1 MKHLFLGAALLA
13 AGACASAAP
22 TPIASQTPVPIQTP
36 APSQAPAASSL
47 VIDRLPASQPQ
58 GGDLRDTA
66 TINMIV
72 IHTIGGPA
80 CTDGK
85 IVFTAAPQSAVYWRD
100 DFLRRTDAS
109 IHYVVDRNGMI
120 AQQRDENR
128 TAGHVSSEVD
138 PSINRR
144 SIGIEMTNN
153 GDGMDPFPE
162 AQLAVMEALVT
173 DIARRY
179 HLGPDALRTHAE
191 LDRREID
198 CGGQKYP
205 RRVDPGPLFPMERM
219 KAAVRAQR

>member
-1 MKHLFLGAALLA
+1 MKYIALGAAMLA
-13 AGACASAAP
+13 AGLGGCATSH
-22 TPIASQTPVPIQTP
+22 
-36 APSQAPAASSL
+36 APSGL
-47 VIDRLPASQPQ
+47 VIDRPPADLPQ

-66 TINMIV
+66 SIDMIV
-72 IHTIGGPA
+72 IHTIGGPY
-80 CTDGK
+80 CDNGRITY
-85 IVFTAAPQSAVYWRD
+85 TAAPQSAAYWRD
-100 DFLRRTDAS
+100 DFLKRTDAS
-109 IHYVVDRNGMI
+109 IHYVVGRDGAI

-153 GDGMDPFPE
+153 GDGKDPFPE
-162 AQLAVMEALVT
+162 AQLAAMEALVK

-179 HLGPDALRTHAE
+179 GLGPNAIRTHAE
-191 LDRREID
+191 LDTRELE
-198 CGGQKYP
+198 CGGQKYR

>member
-1 MKHLFLGAALLA
+1 MIDAGTTYGPVMKYLLA
-13 AGACASAAP
+13 ASAFLAASACATGRAP
-22 TPIASQTPVPIQTP
+22 AHTPVTSP
-36 APSQAPAASSL
+36 ATL
-47 VIDRLPASQPQ
+47 TIDRLPSGQAQ
-58 GGDLRDTA
+58 GGDLRDPA

-85 IVFTAAPQSAVYWRD
+85 IVFTTAPQSAAYWRD
-100 DFLRRTDAS
+100 DFLKRTDAS

-120 AQQRDENR
+120 AQQRDETR

-153 GDGMDPFPE
+153 GDGKDPFPE
-162 AQLAVMEALVT
+162 AQLAAMETLVK
-173 DIARRY
+173 DIARR
-179 HLGPDALRTHAE
+179 HDLGPDALRTHAE
-191 LDRREID
+191 LDRREIE

-205 RRVDPGPLFPMERM
+205 RRVDPGPLFPMERI
-219 KAAVRAQR
+219 KTAVRALH